1 MKKSIT
7 ILVTGVGGGSV
18 GSQIIKALRNS
29 RYNYRIIGT
38 DITKNSF
45 GLSECDQSY
54 IVPQFTKKNY
64 IKKILEICNKH
75 KVDCTAPGTD
85 GELLKFSQNEYFFK
99 KKNIHVLSNSHNVLK
114 LCFNKADLF
123 QYLKMKKIS
132 IPKFYIVKDFKGL
145 KKMTYP
151 VVIKPVEGG
160 GSRSVFLAESFE
172 ETKFFVNYL
181 IERKIKVI
189 IQEYL
194 PSLDEFT
201 VGVIR
206 LQNGKIKRSIAMK
219 RDLEKS
225 LSQREVFFSKK
236 SRKKL
241 VISSGISQGTFDDFK
256 DIRKYCEKISDI
268 VGAQGPL
275 NIQCRKTSEG
285 IIPFE
290 INPRFSGTTSLRSL
304 VGFNE
309 LDMIIRYKMFNEI
322 PPIIRSVK
330 NYVARDLV
338 EKVIK

>member
-64 IKKILEICNKH
+64 IKKILEICNKY
-75 KVDCTAPGTD
+75 KVDCVAPGTD
-85 GELLKFSQNEYFFK
+85 GELLKFSQNENFFK
-99 KKNIHVLSNSHNVLK
+99 KKNIHILSNSHKVLK
-114 LCFNKADLF
+114 LCFNKGDLF
-123 QYLKMKKIS
+123 QYLKIKKIS
-132 IPKFYIVKDFKGL
+132 IPKFYIVKNVKGL

-181 IERKIKVI
+181 LERKIKVI

-241 VISSGISQGTFDDFK
+241 VISSGISQGTFGDFK
-256 DIRKYCEKISDI
+256 EIREFCERISDI
-268 VGAQGPL
+268 VGAEGPL
-275 NIQCRKTSEG
+275 NIQCRKTSNG
-285 IIPFE
+285 VIPFE

-309 LDMIIRYKMFNEI
+309 LDFLIRYKMYNEI
-322 PPIIRSVK
+322 PPRLKLKSS
-330 NYVARDLV
+330 YVSRDLK
-338 EKVIK
+338 EKVI